1 MKEEKFEMKEKFS
14 LWLDK
19 FAGIAQKFSS
29 FTAIKAITNGFMIA
43 MPFIMVGSICT
54 LINSIPYDPYT
65 KFLTDTGLNN
75 LLNTANQFTMGI
87 VALIVA
93 FSVAYN
99 FTIEKGQSNGVAA
112 GFVSVCCFLI
122 SNPMVALE
130 NGSLTINISTLG
142 SSNMFTGIIVGL
154 LSSLIFTYLVDRGF
168 TIKMPE
174 SVPPETM
181 KAFLSLIPAFAVI
194 IIFSI
199 INYGFGMTSFGS
211 VSNMITQLIQT
222 PLMGFGGTV
231 WTLMLFYL
239 LSNAVWFAGIHG
251 IVVMSVL
258 EPILITLDMQNV
270 AAVEA
275 GSAAVSIIG
284 NNFKNVYAGMSGA
297 GITIGLAILMMF
309 FARSKRYKTVGK
321 ISLVPG
327 LFCINE
333 PVIFG
338 TPIMFNVVMIIPF
351 ICLPILSIALA
362 YGLTSIGVLP
372 ILSGVQL
379 PWSTPCILLGFL
391 LGGWRVALYQ
401 IFLIGL
407 SVLIYYPFF
416 KKIDNQAYIEE
427 TNV

>member
-1 MKEEKFEMKEKFS
+1 MKEKLS
-14 LWLDK
+14 TWLDK
-19 FAGIAQKFSS
+19 FAEVAQKFSS
-29 FTAIKAITNGFMIA
+29 LTVIKAITNGFMVA

-65 KFLTDTGLNN
+65 NFLAETGLKTLFSN
-75 LLNTANQFTMGI
+75 ANQFTMGI

-93 FSVAYN
+93 FSVAYHY
-99 FTIEKGQSNGVAA
+99 TIEKGQKNGVAA

-130 NGSLTINISTLG
+130 NGSMTINIGLLG
-142 SSNMFTGIIVGL
+142 SSNMFTGIIVGVV
-154 LSSLIFTYLVDRGF
+154 SSLLFTYLVDRGF

-181 KAFLSLIPAFAVI
+181 KAFLSLIPAFVVIVVFAVI
-194 IIFSI
+194 DFL
-199 INYGFGMTSFGS
+199 FGMTSFGS
-211 VSNMITQLIQT
+211 FSNLVTQVIQT

-231 WTLMLFYL
+231 WTLLLFYL
-239 LSNAVWFAGIHG
+239 LSNAVWFTGIHG
-251 IVVMSVL
+251 IVVMSIL
-258 EPILITLDMQNV
+258 EPILLTLDMQNV

-275 GSAAVSIIG
+275 GNLAVSIIG

-333 PVIFG
+333 PIIFG
-338 TPIMFNVVMIIPF
+338 TPIMFNVIMIIPF
-351 ICLPILSIALA
+351 ICLPLISIFVA

-379 PWSTPCILLGFL
+379 PWSTPCVLLGFL

-401 IFLIGL
+401 VFLIIL
-407 SVLIYYPFF
+407 SVAVYYPFF
-416 KKIDNQAYIEE
+416 KKIDNQAYLEE
-427 TNV
+427 TQS

>member
-1 MKEEKFEMKEKFS
+1 MKEKLS
-14 LWLDK
+14 TWLDK
-19 FAGIAQKFSS
+19 FAEVAQKFSS
-29 FTAIKAITNGFMIA
+29 LTVIKAITNGFMVA

-65 KFLTDTGLNN
+65 NFLAETGLKTLFSN
-75 LLNTANQFTMGI
+75 ANQFTMGI

-93 FSVAYN
+93 FSVAYHY
-99 FTIEKGQSNGVAA
+99 TIEKGQKNGVAA

-130 NGSLTINISTLG
+130 NGSMTINIGLLG
-142 SSNMFTGIIVGL
+142 SSNMFTGIIVGVV
-154 LSSLIFTYLVDRGF
+154 SSLLFTYLVDRGF

-181 KAFLSLIPAFAVI
+181 KAFLSLIPAFVVIVVFAVI
-194 IIFSI
+194 DFL
-199 INYGFGMTSFGS
+199 FGMTSFRS
-211 VSNMITQLIQT
+211 FSNLVTQVIQT

-231 WTLMLFYL
+231 WTLLLFYL
-239 LSNAVWFAGIHG
+239 LSNAVWFTGIHG
-251 IVVMSVL
+251 IVVMSIL
-258 EPILITLDMQNV
+258 EPILLTLDMQNV

-275 GSAAVSIIG
+275 GNLAVSIIG

-333 PVIFG
+333 PIIFG
-338 TPIMFNVVMIIPF
+338 TPIMFNVIMIIPF
-351 ICLPILSIALA
+351 ICLPLISIFVA

-379 PWSTPCILLGFL
+379 PWSTPCVLLGFL

-401 IFLIGL
+401 VFLIIL
-407 SVLIYYPFF
+407 SVAVYYPFF
-416 KKIDNQAYIEE
+416 KKIDNQAYLEE
-427 TNV
+427 TQS

>member
-1 MKEEKFEMKEKFS
+1 MKEKLS
-14 LWLDK
+14 TWLDK
-19 FAGIAQKFSS
+19 FAEVAQKFSS
-29 FTAIKAITNGFMIA
+29 LTVIKAITNGFMVA

-65 KFLTDTGLNN
+65 NFLAETGLKTLFSN
-75 LLNTANQFTMGI
+75 ANQFTMGI

-93 FSVAYN
+93 FSVAYHY
-99 FTIEKGQSNGVAA
+99 TIEKGQKNGVAA

-130 NGSLTINISTLG
+130 NGSMTINIGLLG
-142 SSNMFTGIIVGL
+142 SSNMFTGIIVGVV
-154 LSSLIFTYLVDRGF
+154 SSLLFTYLVDRGF

-181 KAFLSLIPAFAVI
+181 KAFLSLIPAFVVIVVFAVI
-194 IIFSI
+194 DFL
-199 INYGFGMTSFGS
+199 FGMTSFGS
-211 VSNMITQLIQT
+211 FSNLVTQVIQT

-231 WTLMLFYL
+231 WTLLLFYL
-239 LSNAVWFAGIHG
+239 LSNAVWFTGIHG
-251 IVVMSVL
+251 IVVMSIL
-258 EPILITLDMQNV
+258 EPILLTLDMQNV

-275 GSAAVSIIG
+275 GNLAVSIIG

-321 ISLVPG
+321 ISFVPG

-333 PVIFG
+333 PIIFG
-338 TPIMFNVVMIIPF
+338 TPIMFNVIMIIPF
-351 ICLPILSIALA
+351 ICLPLISIFVA
-362 YGLTSIGVLP
+362 YGLTSIGILP

-379 PWSTPCILLGFL
+379 PWSTPCVLLGFL

-401 IFLIGL
+401 VFLIIL
-407 SVLIYYPFF
+407 SVAIYYPFF
-416 KKIDNQAYIEE
+416 KKIDNQAYLEE
-427 TNV
+427 TQS

>member
-1 MKEEKFEMKEKFS
+1 MKEKLS
-14 LWLDK
+14 TWLDK
-19 FAGIAQKFSS
+19 FAEVAQKFSS
-29 FTAIKAITNGFMIA
+29 LTVIKAITNGFMVA

-65 KFLTDTGLNN
+65 NFLAETGLKTLFSN
-75 LLNTANQFTMGI
+75 ANQFTMGI

-93 FSVAYN
+93 FSVAYHY
-99 FTIEKGQSNGVAA
+99 TIEKGQKNGVAA

-130 NGSLTINISTLG
+130 NGSMTINIGLLG
-142 SSNMFTGIIVGL
+142 SSNMFTGIIVGVV
-154 LSSLIFTYLVDRGF
+154 SSLLFTYLVDRGF

-181 KAFLSLIPAFAVI
+181 KAFLSLIPAFVVIVVFAVI
-194 IIFSI
+194 DFL
-199 INYGFGMTSFGS
+199 FGMTSFGS
-211 VSNMITQLIQT
+211 FSNLVTQVIQT

-231 WTLMLFYL
+231 WTLLLFYL
-239 LSNAVWFAGIHG
+239 LSNAVWFTGIHG

-275 GSAAVSIIG
+275 GNLAVSIIG

-333 PVIFG
+333 PIIFG
-338 TPIMFNVVMIIPF
+338 TPIMFNVIMIIPF
-351 ICLPILSIALA
+351 ICLPLISIFVA

-379 PWSTPCILLGFL
+379 PWSTPCVLLGFL

-401 IFLIGL
+401 VFLIIL
-407 SVLIYYPFF
+407 SVAIYYPFF
-416 KKIDNQAYIEE
+416 KKIDNQAYLEE
-427 TNV
+427 TQS

>member
-1 MKEEKFEMKEKFS
+1 MKEKLS
-14 LWLDK
+14 TWLDK
-19 FAGIAQKFSS
+19 FAEVAQKFSS
-29 FTAIKAITNGFMIA
+29 LTVIKAITNGFMVA

-65 KFLTDTGLNN
+65 NFLSETGV
-75 LLNTANQFTMGI
+75 NTLFSNANQFTMGI

-93 FSVAYN
+93 FSVAYHY
-99 FTIEKGQSNGVAA
+99 TIEKGQKNGVAA

-130 NGSLTINISTLG
+130 NGSLTINIGLLG
-142 SSNMFTGIIVGL
+142 SSNMFTGIIVGVVSAL
-154 LSSLIFTYLVDRGF
+154 LFTYLVDRGF

-181 KAFLSLIPAFAVI
+181 KAFLSLIPAFVVIVVFAVI
-194 IIFSI
+194 NFL
-199 INYGFGMTSFGS
+199 FEMTSFGS
-211 VSNMITQLIQT
+211 FSNLVTQIIQT

-231 WTLMLFYL
+231 WTLLLFYL
-239 LSNAVWFAGIHG
+239 LSNAVWFTGIHG

-270 AAVEA
+270 ATVEA
-275 GSAAVSIIG
+275 GNLAVSIIG

-333 PVIFG
+333 PIIFG
-338 TPIMFNVVMIIPF
+338 TPIMFNVIMIIPF
-351 ICLPILSIALA
+351 ICLPLISILLA

-379 PWSTPCILLGFL
+379 PWSTPCVLLGFL

-401 IFLIGL
+401 VFLIIL
-407 SVLIYYPFF
+407 SVALYYPFF
-416 KKIDNQAYIEE
+416 KKIDNQAYLEE
-427 TNV
+427 TQS

>member
-1 MKEEKFEMKEKFS
+1 MKEKLS
-14 LWLDK
+14 TWLDK
-19 FAGIAQKFSS
+19 FAEVAQKFSS
-29 FTAIKAITNGFMIA
+29 LTVIKAITNGFMVA

-65 KFLTDTGLNN
+65 NFLSETGLKTLFSN
-75 LLNTANQFTMGI
+75 ANQFTMGI

-93 FSVAYN
+93 FSVAYHY
-99 FTIEKGQSNGVAA
+99 TIEKGQKNGVAA

-130 NGSLTINISTLG
+130 NGSMTINIGLLG
-142 SSNMFTGIIVGL
+142 SSNMFTGIIVGILSAL
-154 LSSLIFTYLVDRGF
+154 LFTYLVDRGF

-181 KAFLSLIPAFAVI
+181 KAFLSLIPAFVVIVVFAVI
-194 IIFSI
+194 DFL
-199 INYGFGMTSFGS
+199 FGMTPFGS
-211 VSNMITQLIQT
+211 FSNLVTQVIQT

-231 WTLMLFYL
+231 WTLLLFYL
-239 LSNAVWFAGIHG
+239 LSNAVWFTGIHG

-275 GSAAVSIIG
+275 GNVAVSIIG

-333 PVIFG
+333 PIIFG
-338 TPIMFNVVMIIPF
+338 TPIMFNVIMIIPF
-351 ICLPILSIALA
+351 ICLPLISIFIA
-362 YGLTSIGVLP
+362 YGLTSIGILP

-379 PWSTPCILLGFL
+379 PWSTPCVLLGFL

-401 IFLIGL
+401 VFLIIL
-407 SVLIYYPFF
+407 SVAIYYPFF
-416 KKIDNQAYIEE
+416 KKIDNQAYLEE
-427 TNV
+427 TQS

>member
-1 MKEEKFEMKEKFS
+1 MKEKLS
-14 LWLDK
+14 TWLDK
-19 FAGIAQKFSS
+19 FAEVAQKFSS
-29 FTAIKAITNGFMIA
+29 LTVIKAITNGFMVA

-65 KFLTDTGLNN
+65 NFLAETGLKTLFSN
-75 LLNTANQFTMGI
+75 ANQFTMGI

-93 FSVAYN
+93 FSVAYHY
-99 FTIEKGQSNGVAA
+99 TIEKGQKNGVAA

-130 NGSLTINISTLG
+130 NGSMTINIGLLG
-142 SSNMFTGIIVGL
+142 SSNMFTGIIVGVV
-154 LSSLIFTYLVDRGF
+154 SSLLFTYLVDRGF

-181 KAFLSLIPAFAVI
+181 KAFLSLIPAFVVIVVFAVI
-194 IIFSI
+194 DFL
-199 INYGFGMTSFGS
+199 FGMTSFGS
-211 VSNMITQLIQT
+211 FSNLVTQVIQT

-231 WTLMLFYL
+231 WTLLLFYL
-239 LSNAVWFAGIHG
+239 LSNAVWFTGIHG
-251 IVVMSVL
+251 IVVMSIL
-258 EPILITLDMQNV
+258 EPILLTLDMQNV

-275 GSAAVSIIG
+275 GNLAVSIIG

-333 PVIFG
+333 PIIFG
-338 TPIMFNVVMIIPF
+338 TPIMFNVIMIIPF
-351 ICLPILSIALA
+351 ICLPLISIFVA

-379 PWSTPCILLGFL
+379 PWSTPCVLLGFL

-401 IFLIGL
+401 VFLIIL
-407 SVLIYYPFF
+407 SVAIYYPFF
-416 KKIDNQAYIEE
+416 KKIDNQAYLEE
-427 TNV
+427 TQS

>member
-1 MKEEKFEMKEKFS
+1 MKEKLS
-14 LWLDK
+14 TWLDK
-19 FAGIAQKFSS
+19 FAEVAQKFSS
-29 FTAIKAITNGFMIA
+29 LTVIKAITTNGFMVA

-65 KFLTDTGLNN
+65 NFLAETGLKTLFSN
-75 LLNTANQFTMGI
+75 ANQFTMGI

-93 FSVAYN
+93 FSVAYHY
-99 FTIEKGQSNGVAA
+99 TIEKGQKNGVAA

-130 NGSLTINISTLG
+130 NGSMTINIGLLG
-142 SSNMFTGIIVGL
+142 SSNMFTGIIVGVV
-154 LSSLIFTYLVDRGF
+154 SSLLFTYLVDRGF

-181 KAFLSLIPAFAVI
+181 KAFLSLIPAFVVIVVFAVI
-194 IIFSI
+194 DFL
-199 INYGFGMTSFGS
+199 FGMTSFGS
-211 VSNMITQLIQT
+211 FSNLVTQVIQT

-231 WTLMLFYL
+231 WTLLLFYL
-239 LSNAVWFAGIHG
+239 LSNAVWFTGIHG
-251 IVVMSVL
+251 IVVMSIL
-258 EPILITLDMQNV
+258 EPILLTLDMQNV

-275 GSAAVSIIG
+275 GNLAVSIIG

-321 ISLVPG
+321 ISFVPG

-333 PVIFG
+333 PIIFG
-338 TPIMFNVVMIIPF
+338 TPIMFNVIMIIPF
-351 ICLPILSIALA
+351 ICLPLISIFVA

-379 PWSTPCILLGFL
+379 PWSTPCVLLGFL

-401 IFLIGL
+401 VFLIIL
-407 SVLIYYPFF
+407 SVAVYYPFF
-416 KKIDNQAYIEE
+416 KKIDNQAYLEE
-427 TNV
+427 TQS